1 MVSSRREEREGP
13 TYNSFLAAFGSRP
26 CIGPYPVGENMDL
39 KIPHDAF
46 VFVGDGRRA
55 LFLRND
61 GDAKFPNLK
70 TERVF
75 VDENPPSHE
84 QGTERPGRISK
95 GSRTG
100 GRSAVEPTDW
110 HELEEHHFVRMVA
123 AATERL
129 VRASKVKKLFVV
141 APPRTLAELRLAFH
155 PDVKAC
161 IVAEVN
167 KDLTKHPVSEIEKH
181 LTGGIISY

>member
-1 MVSSRREEREGP
+1 V
-13 TYNSFLAAFGSRP
+13 N
-26 CIGPYPVGENMDL
+26 L
-39 KIPHDAF
+39 KIPHNAL

-61 GDAKFPNLK
+61 GDAKFPNLR

-110 HELEEHHFVRMVA
+110 HELEEQHFVRMVA
-123 AATERL
+123 AAMERL
-129 VRASKVKKLFVV
+129 IRASKVKELIVV
-141 APPRTLAELRLAFH
+141 APPRTLADLRLALH

-161 IVAEVN
+161 ILAEIN

-181 LTGGIISY
+181 LIGDDLFH

>member
-1 MVSSRREEREGP
+1 
-13 TYNSFLAAFGSRP
+13 
-26 CIGPYPVGENMDL
+26 MDL
-39 KIPHDAF
+39 KIPHNAF
-46 VFVGDGRRA
+46 VLVGDGRKA
-55 LFLRND
+55 IFFRNE
-61 GDAKFPNLK
+61 GDAVFPNLK
-70 TERVF
+70 TSEVF

-110 HELEEHHFVRMVA
+110 HLLEEQHFVRMVA
-123 AATERL
+123 AAMERL
-129 VRASKVKKLFVV
+129 VRVSKVKKLVVV
-141 APPRTLAELRLAFH
+141 APPRTLAELRAAFH

-167 KDLTKHPVSEIEKH
+167 KDLTKHPVGEIEKH
-181 LTGGIISY
+181 LTGGIISQ